1 MECVDYEVGCG
12 GSDMTFHVTLHRFVI
27 YHNVVISSGESS
39 QLICLHRQL
48 HIKVS
53 RSTFKRTKLQMSMC
67 AWPNFYS
74 TPLPCVPY
82 PPSLKYIVLN
92 NAWSSSP
99 PLDHLLKLTQN
110 HISNETIIFF
120 TPVKV
125 KPPEPTFLASQ
136 SCQFQKYPSPSD
148 VIQ

>member
-53 RSTFKRTKLQMSMC
+53 RSIFKRTKLQMSMC

-74 TPLPCVPY
+74 TPSRMYLTT
-82 PPSLKYIVLN
+82 PPPPLMCIVRN
-92 NAWSSSP
+92 TIWYSSSP
-99 PLDHLLKLTQN
+99 FDRLLKFTQN
-110 HISNETIIFF
+110 LILEETNLDI
-120 TPVKV
+120 
-125 KPPEPTFLASQ
+125 
-136 SCQFQKYPSPSD
+136 
-148 VIQ
+148 